1 MKIKN
6 ILFTA
11 IFSCFTA
18 NAQEYIPLPEHPR
31 PDFERSE
38 WINLNGVWS
47 FTFDGQTAEKSVTA
61 N

>member
-1 MKIKN
+1 MKKTF
-6 ILFTA
+6 LFLSFLFVYQLISA
-11 IFSCFTA
+11 D
-18 NAQEYIPLPEHPR
+18 NIPLPEHPR